1 MNVSVRTFKVI
12 ETFFR
17 QNILKDFQISRCAS
31 VFSTLFWSTEHSLCQ
46 NSCQP
51 KILFNLT
58 KTFRFQSSQNSLYL
72 CCCQLR
78 GNCWKKKKTTLIQMA
93 LLSVCGLDILDWK
106 VASSHTIQQLV
117 LSCQLSCLGIGLTSD
132 LLQICYSRPVPG
144 PGIIAIKICVP
155 LGGGE
160 HCLHLYTLSHIF
172 PCASYIS

>member
-1 MNVSVRTFKVI
+1 MLPCNHSSKTKKWFVRFQTQNGFCSHQPNSLFNLTKILLPMIVSVRTFKVI

-93 LLSVCGLDILDWK
+93 LLSVCELDILD
-106 VASSHTIQQLV
+106 
-117 LSCQLSCLGIGLTSD
+117 
-132 LLQICYSRPVPG
+132 
-144 PGIIAIKICVP
+144 
-155 LGGGE
+155 
-160 HCLHLYTLSHIF
+160 
-172 PCASYIS
+172 